1 MKNNKKIC
9 ILGDVGVGKTTF
21 IKLLITGAY
30 TENVKKPDKID
41 NFKNNF

>member
-30 TENVKKPDKID
+30 TENVKKH
-41 NFKNNF
+41 